1 MACAPDIQ
9 YFIDCSCQGLDMAED
24 TAYFLRY
31 IHPDTNGLI
40 DGYDRIGRKYKKRK
54 HMDTLRDMGAYCEE
68 TYLGWRA
75 QNREA
80 SIAAS
85 YFNYETM
92 SRQIE
97 QFVEEYSVQMVN
109 RGHEHLT
116 DRAIA
121 QANNDYSFHHAI
133 TVLKRA
139 AMRTYHDLNGYES
152 GRLDQARALA
162 NVQWDAL
169 RSTEHETLVG
179 MRRQIGAIEPDTL
192 TRNSK
197 KALRDLKTRYVAE
210 RRVIKRSVKLAEEF
224 IGSKT
229 TRMFIGG
236 EEMQIEGANCT
247 YVLKRRGNS
256 MLQNHGQA
264 SLQLHTKTGEPLCS
278 ICIYT
283 DKVPILDHV
292 ISLLLHIKSGQE
304 DEILTVGNLYNVKK
318 LAYEQEWLTPYL
330 PVKRDGELQGNT
342 PRIRVPGF
350 MLFECYREPDRQDRI
365 DQLRRELAPY
375 ILEAL
380 GEFCA
385 PMPATRAML
394 LSGLDQRRFAITTL
408 GQQVL
413 GLDRLPTNVEM
424 AGLYEDFRAADL
436 LGTDI
441 IEVDHPLYVE
451 AENRIRVENALDETL
466 ARLPPAEP
474 EMNRVFQFAEMEA
487 VVE

>member
-1 MACAPDIQ
+1 
-9 YFIDCSCQGLDMAED
+9 MAED

-40 DGYDRIGRKYKKRK
+40 DGYDRVGRKYKKRK
-54 HMDTLRDMGAYCEE
+54 HSDTLRDMGAYCEE
-68 TYLGWRA
+68 TYLSWRIN
-75 QNREA
+75 NREA

-116 DRAIA
+116 SHAIQ
-121 QANNDYSFHHAI
+121 QAHNDHHFHHSVS
-133 TVLKRA
+133 VLRRA
-139 AMRTYHDLNGYES
+139 AIRSYHDLHAYETS
-152 GRLDQARALA
+152 RLDEARALA
-162 NVQWDAL
+162 NRQYDDL
-169 RSTEHETLVG
+169 RSTEHETLVEL
-179 MRRQIGAIEPDTL
+179 RRQFGVDQPEPF
-192 TRNSK
+192 TRNKK
-197 KALRDLKTRYVAE
+197 KAARELKSRYVAE

-224 IGSKT
+224 IGPQT

-247 YVLKRRGNS
+247 YVLKRQGGR
-256 MLQNHGQA
+256 MLQNHGGS
-264 SLQLHTKTGEPLCS
+264 SLQIHTKTGELLCS

-283 DKVPILDHV
+283 AKVPILDHV
-292 ISLLLHIKSGQE
+292 ISLLLHIKAGQE
-304 DEILTVGNLYNVKK
+304 DEILTVGNLYAIKP
-318 LAYEQEWLTPYL
+318 LAYEQEWLVPYL
-330 PVKRDGELQGNT
+330 PVRNRSTMVGPRVTDEDT

-350 MLFECYREPDRQDRI
+350 MLLECYREPDRQDRI

-375 ILEAL
+375 IFEAL
-380 GEFCA
+380 REFCA

-424 AGLYEDFRAADL
+424 ARLYDDFRAADL
-436 LGTDI
+436 LGTD
-441 IEVDHPLYVE
+441 HPLYVE
-451 AENRIRVENALDETL
+451 AENQIRIENALEETL
-466 ARLPPAEP
+466 ARLPPAES
-474 EMNRVFQFAEMEA
+474 EVNRVLQIAEVEA